1 MELEV
6 AEGLIDE
13 VPPSRWEALIEG
25 SEKPTIDEAS
35 ALLVIWAARK
45 VGRAEPSEQL
55 RTSVI
60 EISGGSDDT
69 RTVYRLNAH

>member
-13 VPPSRWEALIEG
+13 VPRARWDALIEG
-25 SEKPTIDEAS
+25 REKPTIDEAS
-35 ALLVIWAARK
+35 ALLVIWAARR

-60 EISGGSDDT
+60 EISDGFDEA
-69 RTVYRLNAH
+69 RTAYWLNAP